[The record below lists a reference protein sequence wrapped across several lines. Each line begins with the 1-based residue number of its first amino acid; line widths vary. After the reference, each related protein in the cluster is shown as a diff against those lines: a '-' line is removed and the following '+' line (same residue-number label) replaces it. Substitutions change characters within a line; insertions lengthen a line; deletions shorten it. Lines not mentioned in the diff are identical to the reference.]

1 MISNIGNVSVV
12 SCVSVLGANKI
23 EKNKKY
29 IYICLGSTE
38 RNVLCSWQHEQV
50 KGRCWG

>member
-23 EKNKKY
+23 EKKKM
-29 IYICLGSTE
+29 ICYYQYGSSLYCKSV
-38 RNVLCSWQHEQV
+38 NVVALSCI
-50 KGRCWG
+50 CYY